1 MKTIGPLW
9 VWKPS
14 LSSRWPFS
22 CDGVIF
28 GKKRKIYVNIKG
40 FAPVSVSQRKNCAT
54 RKMSIYTKL
63 HEIFSRK
70 DWVSCISE
78 EINGEKSIARGV
90 DPWTTKKH
98 AHLVVE
104 GVSSRRDLLLLLI
117 SSLTLRWAPTSVYK
131 RSDIKLHTIFFQNYL
146 SKHTKLIIQGVLR
159 SRKKNISN
167 NWKN

>member
-104 GVSSRRDLLLLLI
+104 GSRVD
-117 SSLTLRWAPTSVYK
+117 A
-131 RSDIKLHTIFFQNYL
+131 IFFSWFRVWHYAERRQVFIKDLTSNFTQ
-146 SKHTKLIIQGVLR
+146 SF
-159 SRKKNISN
+159 SRTI
-167 NWKN
+167 

>member
-1 MKTIGPLW
+1 MSLKTLAFITMTFLMW
-9 VWKPS
+9 W
-14 LSSRWPFS
+14 
-22 CDGVIF
+22 VIF

-70 DWVSCISE
+70 DWVSCVSE
-78 EINGEKSIARGV
+78 EINVEKSIARDV
-90 DPWTTKKH
+90 DPWKTKKQT
-98 AHLVVE
+98 HLVVE
-104 GVSSRRDLLLLLI
+104 GVSSLLLLLI

-131 RSDIKLHTIFFQNYL
+131 RSDVKLHTIFFQNYL

>member
-1 MKTIGPLW
+1 MTFHMWWSHIWKKNAKFMLILKALHQSQFHRGRIVQLGKCLFTPNCMK
-9 VWKPS
+9 
-14 LSSRWPFS
+14 F
-22 CDGVIF
+22 C
-28 GKKRKIYVNIKG
+28 
-40 FAPVSVSQRKNCAT
+40 
-54 RKMSIYTKL
+54 
-63 HEIFSRK
+63 SRK
-70 DWVSCISE
+70 DWVSCVSE
-78 EINGEKSIARGV
+78 EINGGKSISRGI
-90 DPWTTKKH
+90 DPWTTKKQ